1 MAAQNGSLTEFFELM
16 KAQEVVIV
24 EGQPRP
30 PPSTTTCP
38 SSTENS

>member
-1 MAAQNGSLTEFFELM
+1 MAAQNDSLVEFFELM
-16 KAQEVVIV
+16 KAQEGVIV

-30 PPSTTTCP
+30 LPSAPTCP